1 MNQVILAGNIGQ
13 NPEILE
19 NKQGRYGSFSIAVN
33 RVTGKDEATGEWKQE
48 TLWVNC
54 RFGDSIAK
62 QIEGLKVGKGD
73 QVFVSGELRMNKRED
88 REYWFVQVA
97 RLEPGRRSAKNE
109 TQEPKPVAAGVN
121 ADVAAGEV
129 ISNGSDDD
137 LPF

>member
-1 MNQVILAGNIGQ
+1 MNQVTLVGNVGQ
-13 NPEILE
+13 TPEILE
-19 NKQGRYGSFSIAVN
+19 SSTGRYGSFSIAVN
-33 RVTGKDEATGEWKQE
+33 RVTGKDDATGEWKQE

-88 REYWFVQVA
+88 REYWFVQISK
-97 RLEPGRRSAKNE
+97 LEPGKRSAKNE
-109 TQEPKPVAAGVN
+109 TPEPKPVAAGTQ
-121 ADVAAGEV
+121 ADLQAGEV
-129 ISNGSDDD
+129 ISGADD

>member
-33 RVTGKDEATGEWKQE
+33 RVTGKDDATGEWKQE

-73 QVFVSGELRMNKRED
+73 QVLISGELRMNKREE
-88 REYWFVQVA
+88 REYWFVQISK
-97 RLEPGRRSAKNE
+97 LEAGRRSSKNE
-109 TQEPKPVAAGVN
+109 TPEPKPVAAGVQ
-121 ADVAAGEV
+121 ADLQAGEV
-129 ISNGSDDD
+129 ISGADD